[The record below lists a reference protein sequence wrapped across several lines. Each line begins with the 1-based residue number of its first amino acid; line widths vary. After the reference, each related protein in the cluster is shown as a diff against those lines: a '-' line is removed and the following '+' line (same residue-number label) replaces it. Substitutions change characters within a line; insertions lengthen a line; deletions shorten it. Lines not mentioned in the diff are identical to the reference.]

1 MAGRVYRMLR
11 LSTVV
16 GCSVA
21 AFAAVM
27 ATSGASEPV
36 RERGDDVV
44 RVLQMNLCDSGHAHC
59 YTGRS
64 VAEASD
70 VIRAEG
76 PDVVT
81 VNEVCQDDVAALEAV
96 LTGSDGA
103 GDGGSGRGVVVSA
116 FQAAWDRRTGAAIRC
131 RNGRPYGIALVARLA
146 ATPRGYDAVGGA
158 YPMQDA
164 GSPELRAWVC
174 LGPRAAGSRPL
185 RSPDPGPIDA
195 GPNDPDPNGAA
206 PTPVA
211 VCTTHLA
218 SGSPAVAR
226 AQCAYLLATAI
237 PAVRA
242 LAGSAPVILG
252 GDLNLRSDDSPAP
265 VPCLPAADRRADD
278 GQVQHVVATP
288 ELVVGSPRTIAMP
301 ATDHPGLLVTL
312 SRSRAGE
319 SSGAGET
326 SAGETGR
333 Q

>member
-1 MAGRVYRMLR
+1 MAGWVYRMLR

-21 AFAAVM
+21 VFAAVT
-27 ATSGASEPV
+27 ATSEAGEPV
-36 RERGDDVV
+36 RERGDGSV

-64 VAEASD
+64 VAEASE
-70 VIRAEG
+70 VIRAED

-81 VNEVCQDDVAALEAV
+81 VNEVCQDDVAVLEAV
-96 LTGSDGA
+96 LTGTDGVH
-103 GDGGSGRGVVVSA
+103 DGGGRGVVVSA

-146 ATPRGYDAVGGA
+146 TTPPAYDAVGGA
-158 YPMQDA
+158 YPMQDG
-164 GSPELRAWVC
+164 GSPELRAWLC
-174 LGPRAAGSRPL
+174 LGPRTAGSRPL
-185 RSPDPGPIDA
+185 VSTGPGPIDTA
-195 GPNDPDPNGAA
+195 PAA
-206 PTPVA
+206 VA

-226 AQCAYLLATAI
+226 AQCAYLLETAI

-242 LAGSAPVILG
+242 RAGSAPVILG
-252 GDLNLRSDDSPAP
+252 GDLNLRSDDSPVAA
-265 VPCLPAADRRADD
+265 PCLPAADRRADD

-312 SRSRAGE
+312 SRS
-319 SSGAGET
+319 GAGET
-326 SAGETGR
+326 SAGETRR

>member
-1 MAGRVYRMLR
+1 MAGWVYRMLR

-21 AFAAVM
+21 AFAAVI
-27 ATSGASEPV
+27 ATSVAGEPV
-36 RERGDDVV
+36 RERGDASV

-64 VAEASD
+64 VAEASE
-70 VIRAEG
+70 VIRAEV

-96 LTGSDGA
+96 LTGGG
-103 GDGGSGRGVVVSA
+103 GDSGSRGTVVSA

-146 ATPRGYDAVGGA
+146 ATPQGYDAVGGA

-164 GSPELRAWVC
+164 GSPELRAWLC
-174 LGPRAAGSRPL
+174 LGPRAARSRPL
-185 RSPDPGPIDA
+185 GPPVPGPIDA
-195 GPNDPDPNGAA
+195 GPSDPDPNDPDPNDTA
-206 PTPVA
+206 PAPVA

-242 LAGSAPVILG
+242 RAGSAPVILG
-252 GDLNLRSDDSPAP
+252 GDLNLRSDDSPAA
-265 VPCLPAADRRADD
+265 VACLPADDRRADD

-319 SSGAGET
+319 SGGGET
-326 SAGETGR
+326 RR

>member
-1 MAGRVYRMLR
+1 MAGWMYRMLR

-36 RERGDDVV
+36 RERGDASV

-64 VAEASD
+64 VAEASE
-70 VIRAEG
+70 VIRAEV

-96 LTGSDGA
+96 LTGSDG
-103 GDGGSGRGVVVSA
+103 GGGGGGGRGAVVSA

-164 GSPELRAWVC
+164 GSPELRAWLC

-185 RSPDPGPIDA
+185 RPTRPGSDRRRPERRRIRPTLGRPPSPSARHTWPAAARPWPVPSAPTCSPRRSRRSGPGP
-195 GPNDPDPNGAA
+195 
-206 PTPVA
+206 
-211 VCTTHLA
+211 
-218 SGSPAVAR
+218 
-226 AQCAYLLATAI
+226 
-237 PAVRA
+237 
-242 LAGSAPVILG
+242 
-252 GDLNLRSDDSPAP
+252 
-265 VPCLPAADRRADD
+265 DRHR
-278 GQVQHVVATP
+278 
-288 ELVVGSPRTIAMP
+288 
-301 ATDHPGLLVTL
+301 
-312 SRSRAGE
+312 
-319 SSGAGET
+319 
-326 SAGETGR
+326 
-333 Q
+333 

>member
-1 MAGRVYRMLR
+1 MAGWMYRMLR

-36 RERGDDVV
+36 RERGDASV
-44 RVLQMNLCDSGHAHC
+44 RVLQMNLCDSGHAQC

-64 VAEASD
+64 VAEASE

-96 LTGSDGA
+96 LTGSDGGGG
-103 GDGGSGRGVVVSA
+103 GDGGGRGAVVSA

-146 ATPRGYDAVGGA
+146 ATPQGYDAVGGA

-164 GSPELRAWVC
+164 GSPELRAWLC

-185 RSPDPGPIDA
+185 GPPAPGPIDA
-195 GPNDPDPNGAA
+195 GPIDAGPADAGPAA
-206 PTPVA
+206 VA

-252 GDLNLRSDDSPAP
+252 GDLNLRSDDSPAA
-265 VPCLPAADRRADD
+265 VACLPADDRRADD

-312 SRSRAGE
+312 SRRGAGESSRAGE
-319 SSGAGET
+319 SR
-326 SAGETGR
+326 R

>member
-1 MAGRVYRMLR
+1 MAGWVYRMLR

-21 AFAAVM
+21 VFAAVT
-27 ATSGASEPV
+27 ATSGASAPV
-36 RERGDDVV
+36 RERGDGVV

-64 VAEASD
+64 VAEASE

-96 LTGSDGA
+96 LTGSDG
-103 GDGGSGRGVVVSA
+103 DGGGRGVVVSA

-174 LGPRAAGSRPL
+174 LGPRAAGSHPL
-185 RSPDPGPIDA
+185 RSLDPGPIDA

-206 PTPVA
+206 PTAVA

-252 GDLNLRSDDSPAP
+252 GDLNLRSDDSPAA

-312 SRSRAGE
+312 SRCRAGAR
-319 SSGAGET
+319 GAGEI
-326 SAGETGR
+326 R
-333 Q
+333 CQ

>member
-1 MAGRVYRMLR
+1 MAGWVYRMLR

-21 AFAAVM
+21 VFAAVT
-27 ATSGASEPV
+27 ATSGASAPV
-36 RERGDDVV
+36 RERGDGVV

-64 VAEASD
+64 VAEASE

-96 LTGSDGA
+96 LTGSDGDWR
-103 GDGGSGRGVVVSA
+103 GPWRGRVGIPGGVGPA
-116 FQAAWDRRTGAAIRC
+116 HRC
-131 RNGRPYGIALVARLA
+131 RDPVPQRP
-146 ATPRGYDAVGGA
+146 AVRDRPG
-158 YPMQDA
+158 
-164 GSPELRAWVC
+164 
-174 LGPRAAGSRPL
+174 RAAGGDAAGVRRRRRRLPDAGRREPGAAGVGVPGSTRRGIASPRPL
-185 RSPDPGPIDA
+185 DPGPIDA

-206 PTPVA
+206 PTAVA

-252 GDLNLRSDDSPAP
+252 GDLNLRSDDSPAA

-312 SRSRAGE
+312 SRCRAGAR
-319 SSGAGET
+319 GAGEI
-326 SAGETGR
+326 R
-333 Q
+333 CQ